1 MMVML
6 TVMMLMIGVGEG
18 QDVKINQIGGAGGRR
33 CCRMYFWAASK
44 KGETENMNVEEKE
57 ERQEGSPKKG
67 THKAQR

>member
-33 CCRMYFWAASK
+33 FRMYFQDR
-44 KGETENMNVEEKE
+44 E
-57 ERQEGSPKKG
+57 
-67 THKAQR
+67 